1 MKKYGEDYTL
11 TQEDLDV
18 IATYMDDEIR
28 ERVHNNM
35 SYDTP
40 EEFLREYVEIDS
52 DFGYLL
58 KCEFSIEL

>member
-18 IATYMDDEIR
+18 IATYMNDEIR
-28 ERVHNNM
+28 ECVHNNM

-52 DFGYLL
+52 DFEYLL

>member
-18 IATYMDDEIR
+18 IATYMNDEIR
-28 ERVHNNM
+28 ESVHNKM

-40 EEFLREYVEIDS
+40 EEFLREYVEIDL
-52 DFGYLL
+52 DFEYLL

>member
-18 IATYMDDEIR
+18 IAKYMNDEIR
-28 ERVHNNM
+28 ESVHNNM

-52 DFGYLL
+52 DFEYLL

>member
-18 IATYMDDEIR
+18 IVTYMNDEIR

-52 DFGYLL
+52 DFEYLL